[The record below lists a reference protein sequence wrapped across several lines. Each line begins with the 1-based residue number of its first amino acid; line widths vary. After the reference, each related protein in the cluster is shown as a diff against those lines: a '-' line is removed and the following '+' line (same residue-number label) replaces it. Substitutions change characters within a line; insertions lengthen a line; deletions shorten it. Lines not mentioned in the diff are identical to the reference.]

1 MPARST
7 LLAVCV
13 TGSVALH
20 LGLALGLGMPPAE
33 PAAGSATAAH
43 RPRLQMVTA
52 TQAPGSTR
60 PLAPVPTPAVR
71 RLPASTGPV
80 ARAWPDLDHLPPTS
94 AGTPAS
100 SPARTDGLQAATDHD
115 RDAAADGDYLPRD
128 QLTRGPVPQQSID
141 LVYPDLAP
149 VGQFRTVLTL
159 FIDDQ
164 GVVRRVRFDE
174 ADETGL
180 PPVLEEAARQTFLR
194 STFTPGE
201 LDGRPIRSRLRIEVA
216 YTAETPAATR

>member
-1 MPARST
+1 MPIRST

-20 LGLALGLGMPPAE
+20 LGLALGLPPAE
-33 PAAGSATAAH
+33 TAAGTTTAAH
-43 RPRLQMVTA
+43 RPRQPVVTA
-52 TQAPGSTR
+52 VQVHGSPHPPASVLT
-60 PLAPVPTPAVR
+60 VPTVPAPAVR
-71 RLPASTGPV
+71 RLPAPTNPV
-80 ARAWPDLDHLPPTS
+80 AVAWPDLDHLPPTS

-100 SPARTDGLQAATDHD
+100 SPARTDGLQAATDH
-115 RDAAADGDYLPRD
+115 DGDYLPRD

-180 PPVLEEAARQTFLR
+180 PPVLEEAARQAFLR
-194 STFTPGE
+194 SSFTPGE

-216 YTAETPAATR
+216 YTAETAPGATR